1 MKLYIA
7 ATYTSNFDLESQ
19 AFLRLNDFGKAA
31 RRYPKFQLESYH
43 YVHKDSFVR
52 KMRRDKCKVFLDSG
66 AFSAFTKGYQID
78 IEAYARYIHENKD
91 IVEIASVLDAI
102 GDPVGTLENQK
113 RLEALGA
120 AVLPCYH
127 YGEPES
133 YLTYYVDRYEYI
145 TIGGMVPIA
154 TPQLRIW
161 LDRIWS
167 QYLVD
172 ATGKARLKVH
182 GFGLTVPELM
192 RRYPWYSV
200 DSSSWVQI
208 ASNGGIFLPEL
219 GALHV
224 SEHSPSRK
232 MFGQHYTSLSPYH
245 QAWVRERCAYY
256 GFDIH
261 DLATDYIYRWAM
273 NMLTFSL
280 LGDMIAKENADLHFE
295 LKQPVLF

>member
-19 AFLRLNDFGKAA
+19 AFIRLTDTGKAA

-43 YVHKDSFVR
+43 YVNKDSFVR
-52 KMRRDKCKVFLDSG
+52 KMRRDGCRVFLDSG
-66 AFSAFTKGYQID
+66 AFSAFTKGYEID
-78 IEAYARYIHENKD
+78 LKAYARYIHDNQD
-91 IVEIASVLDAI
+91 IIEVASVLDAI
-102 GDPVGTLENQK
+102 GDPRGTWENQK
-113 RLEALGA
+113 RLESLDC

-127 YGEPES
+127 YGEPEGV
-133 YLTYYVDRYEYI
+133 LEYYIKNYEYI
-145 TIGGMVPIA
+145 TIGGMVPVA

-161 LDRIWS
+161 LDRIWT
-167 QYLVD
+167 QYLTD
-172 ATGKARLKVH
+172 DTGKARLKVH

-208 ASNGGIFLPEL
+208 AANGGIFLPEM

-224 SEHSPSRK
+224 SEHSPARK
-232 MFGQHYTSLSPYH
+232 IFGQHYATLSPHH
-245 QAWVRERCAYY
+245 QEFVRERCHHY

-261 DLATDYIYRWAM
+261 DLATDYIHRWAM
-273 NMLTFSL
+273 NMYTFAL
-280 LGDMIAKENADLHFE
+280 LGDQISAENKDMIFK
-295 LKQPVLF
+295 LKQPVLL